1 MKAGTVIIGGG
12 IIGTCIALGLKE
24 RGEDVLV
31 LDAGDP
37 CMGASWGNAGHIAIE
52 QVYPVADASMLP
64 RLPAM
69 LRDPLGPLRIDW
81 RYLPRLA
88 PWGLQALRNMLPA
101 NSARSHRALVSIN
114 GQSLGAWQ
122 RLVDRWQLRSCL
134 QLKGS
139 LLCCEKPETARKLQ
153 ELGRTLNA
161 LGVENRWLERAELH
175 EMEPALGDSQQ
186 GGLFH
191 PGTAHVGDLR
201 ALALGLLKAL
211 TDMGGKVQAH
221 CAVRHALPDGEGGF
235 RLQTERGEIRASRVV
250 LSAGAFSK
258 ALARELT
265 GVTVPLDTERGYH
278 LMLPAETGRLRLPL
292 ASADRRFVM
301 TPMARG
307 LRLAGTVEYAGF
319 DLPPNMER
327 ARHLLPLANGML
339 HTPLDARD
347 AGEWMGF
354 RPTTADSLP
363 VIDRRGNVL
372 LAFGHHHLGLTQA
385 ACTAEIVTALFF
397 DEKPPIDPHPFRLA
411 RFA

>member
-81 RYLPRLA
+81 RHLPRLA

-191 PGTAHVGDLR
+191 PVTAHVGDLR

-211 TDMGGKVQAH
+211 TDMGGKV
-221 CAVRHALPDGEGGF
+221 
-235 RLQTERGEIRASRVV
+235 
-250 LSAGAFSK
+250 
-258 ALARELT
+258 
-265 GVTVPLDTERGYH
+265 
-278 LMLPAETGRLRLPL
+278 
-292 ASADRRFVM
+292 
-301 TPMARG
+301 
-307 LRLAGTVEYAGF
+307 
-319 DLPPNMER
+319 
-327 ARHLLPLANGML
+327 
-339 HTPLDARD
+339 
-347 AGEWMGF
+347 
-354 RPTTADSLP
+354 
-363 VIDRRGNVL
+363 
-372 LAFGHHHLGLTQA
+372 
-385 ACTAEIVTALFF
+385 
-397 DEKPPIDPHPFRLA
+397 
-411 RFA
+411 